1 MRVLIADDEQIIR
14 FGLKSVLK
22 GLYPKVI
29 ISEVENLDSVVSIMT
44 KQNFDLLI
52 LDIQMQGGDELEN
65 LIQFLMTEVKVVI
78 FSGYEPTNPRIKSL
92 RKAGVDQFIFK
103 NASLEEIK
111 LSLREYFPDLT
122 EKLGQ
127 QTPN

>member
-22 GLYPKVI
+22 GLCPNVI
-29 ISEVENLDSVVSIMT
+29 INEVESLDNVVSILT
-44 KQNFDLLI
+44 ELHFDLLI

-65 LIQFLMTEVKVVI
+65 LIQFLMREVKLVI
-78 FSGYEPTNPRIKSL
+78 FSGYEPTSPRIKSL

-103 NASLEEIK
+103 SASLEEIK
-111 LSLREYFPDLT
+111 LSLREYFPDRT
-122 EKLGQ
+122 ESLGKQ
-127 QTPN
+127 IS